1 MAREEKQANIYAIPK
16 NSFDTGYVFGGQF
29 KTRNF
34 VEGVV
39 VTLPFLG
46 IFLYGWAKLGLDFES
61 TVAYC
66 FILCAAVFVSVVHGV
81 GGDSLFEFI
90 ARVVKFRQNRR
101 ISKYNPRIK
110 TELEPDYLLHDD
122 TMLPKEKLKRALEN
136 IKSKVVGGSDEP
148 ISADITDDDLQVYYD
163 DDEDF
168 VEKPDE
174 LKSKAELKAEAKQRA
189 KEEKEFIK
197 SQPRNQRRMAR
208 AELKRKHK
216 EEAEAAKKRE
226 EERERMIQEAIK
238 RRLEKAERVKAA
250 QMRAHLT
257 ALERQRVLEQAQ
269 PETVDL
275 EEQAAGVTETV
286 LDVVLDEPA
295 DTAVVEPVPDA
306 EVSQEDTTAER
317 PAPELTEKGREVS
330 DQSDTVEDVLE
341 DIELDDDTDI
351 EAGTNP
357 SEVLDTSDILNV
369 ELEEAVGVET
379 DAQRKP
385 SFEPRVVRN
394 ENYTEQIVKPVK
406 VKPQIRSSRDIS
418 IFDDEE

>member
-189 KEEKEFIK
+189 KKEKEFIK
-197 SQPRNQRRMAR
+197 SLPRNQRRMAR

-226 EERERMIQEAIK
+226 EEREQMIQEAIK
-238 RRLEKAERVKAA
+238 HRLEKAERVKAA
-250 QMRAHLT
+250 QVRAHLT
-257 ALERQRVLEQAQ
+257 ALERQRVLEQTQ

-275 EEQAAGVTETV
+275 GAQAAGVTETV

-295 DTAVVEPVPDA
+295 DTAGAEPVLDA
-306 EVSQEDTTAER
+306 EVSQEDITAER
-317 PAPELTEKGREVS
+317 PDPELTEKGSKVP
-330 DQSDTVEDVLE
+330 DQSVTVEDILE
-341 DIELDDDTDI
+341 DIELDDDTDL
-351 EAGTNP
+351 EVGTNP
-357 SEVLDTSDILNV
+357 SKILDTSDMLDV
-369 ELEEAVGVET
+369 ELEEAVGVEI

-394 ENYTEQIVKPVK
+394 ENYTEQTVKPVK

>member
-189 KEEKEFIK
+189 KEEKELIK
-197 SQPRNQRRMAR
+197 SLPRNQRRMAR

-226 EERERMIQEAIK
+226 EEREQMIQEAIK

-275 EEQAAGVTETV
+275 EEQAAEVTETV
-286 LDVVLDEPA
+286 LDKPA
-295 DTAVVEPVPDA
+295 DTAVAKPVLDA

-317 PAPELTEKGREVS
+317 PDPELTEKGSEVP
-330 DQSDTVEDVLE
+330 DQSDTVEDILE
-341 DIELDDDTDI
+341 DIELDDDTDL
-351 EAGTNP
+351 EVGTNP
-357 SEVLDTSDILNV
+357 SEVLDTSDMLDV
-369 ELEEAVGVET
+369 ELEEAVGVEI

-394 ENYTEQIVKPVK
+394 EKYTKQTVKPVK

>member
-1 MAREEKQANIYAIPK
+1 M
-16 NSFDTGYVFGGQF
+16 
-29 KTRNF
+29 
-34 VEGVV
+34 
-39 VTLPFLG
+39 
-46 IFLYGWAKLGLDFES
+46 
-61 TVAYC
+61 
-66 FILCAAVFVSVVHGV
+66 
-81 GGDSLFEFI
+81 FEFI

-197 SQPRNQRRMAR
+197 SLPRNQRRMAR

>member
-197 SQPRNQRRMAR
+197 SLPRNQRRMAR

-275 EEQAAGVTETV
+275 EEQAAEVTETV
-286 LDVVLDEPA
+286 LDVVLDESA
-295 DTAVVEPVPDA
+295 DTAVAEPGLDA

-317 PAPELTEKGREVS
+317 SDPELTEKGSEVP

-341 DIELDDDTDI
+341 DIELDDDTDL
-351 EAGTNP
+351 EVGTNP
-357 SEVLDTSDILNV
+357 SEVLDTSDMLGV
-369 ELEEAVGVET
+369 ELDEVVEAET
-379 DAQRKP
+379 NAQRKP

-394 ENYTEQIVKPVK
+394 EKYTEQIVKPVK

>member
-189 KEEKEFIK
+189 KEEKELIK
-197 SQPRNQRRMAR
+197 SLPRNQRRMAR

-226 EERERMIQEAIK
+226 EEREQMIQEAIK

-275 EEQAAGVTETV
+275 EEQAAEVTET
-286 LDVVLDEPA
+286 VLDEPA
-295 DTAVVEPVPDA
+295 DTAVAKPVLDA

-317 PAPELTEKGREVS
+317 PDPELTEKGREVP
-330 DQSDTVEDVLE
+330 DQSNTVEDVLE
-341 DIELDDDTDI
+341 DIELDDDTDL
-351 EAGTNP
+351 EVGTNP
-357 SEVLDTSDILNV
+357 SEALDTSDMLDV
-369 ELEEAVGVET
+369 ELDEAVEAET
-379 DAQRKP
+379 DTRRKP

-394 ENYTEQIVKPVK
+394 EKYTEQTVKPVK

>member
-197 SQPRNQRRMAR
+197 SLPRNQRRMAR

-226 EERERMIQEAIK
+226 EAIK

-275 EEQAAGVTETV
+275 GEQAAEVAETV

-295 DTAVVEPVPDA
+295 DTAVAEPVLDA

-317 PAPELTEKGREVS
+317 PDPELTEKGGEVP
-330 DQSDTVEDVLE
+330 DQSDTVEDILE
-341 DIELDDDTDI
+341 DIELDDDTDL
-351 EAGTNP
+351 EVGTNP
-357 SEVLDTSDILNV
+357 SKILDTSDMLDV
-369 ELEEAVGVET
+369 ELEEAVGVEI

-394 ENYTEQIVKPVK
+394 EKYTERIVKPVK

>member
-189 KEEKEFIK
+189 REEKELIK
-197 SQPRNQRRMAR
+197 SLPRNQRRMAR

-226 EERERMIQEAIK
+226 EEREQMIQEAIK

-275 EEQAAGVTETV
+275 EEQAAEVTET
-286 LDVVLDEPA
+286 VLDEPA
-295 DTAVVEPVPDA
+295 DTAVAKPVLDA

-317 PAPELTEKGREVS
+317 PDPELTEKGREVP

-341 DIELDDDTDI
+341 DIELDDDTDL
-351 EAGTNP
+351 EVGTNP
-357 SEVLDTSDILNV
+357 SEALDTSDMLDV
-369 ELEEAVGVET
+369 ELDEAVEAET
-379 DAQRKP
+379 DTRRKP

-394 ENYTEQIVKPVK
+394 EKYTEQTVKPVK

>member
-189 KEEKEFIK
+189 KEEKELIK
-197 SQPRNQRRMAR
+197 SLPRNQRRMAR

-226 EERERMIQEAIK
+226 EEREQMIQEAIK
-238 RRLEKAERVKAA
+238 HRLEKAERVKAA

-275 EEQAAGVTETV
+275 EEQAAEVTETV

-295 DTAVVEPVPDA
+295 DTAVAKSVLDA

-317 PAPELTEKGREVS
+317 PAPELTEKGREVP

-341 DIELDDDTDI
+341 DIELDDDTDL
-351 EAGTNP
+351 EVGTNP
-357 SEVLDTSDILNV
+357 SEALDTSDMLDV
-369 ELEEAVGVET
+369 ELDEAVEAET
-379 DAQRKP
+379 DTRRKP

-394 ENYTEQIVKPVK
+394 EKYTEQTVKPVK

>member
-189 KEEKEFIK
+189 KEENEFIK
-197 SQPRNQRRMAR
+197 SLPRNQRRMAR

-226 EERERMIQEAIK
+226 EEREQMIQEAIK

-275 EEQAAGVTETV
+275 EEQAAEVTET
-286 LDVVLDEPA
+286 VLDEPA
-295 DTAVVEPVPDA
+295 DTAAAEPVQDA

-317 PAPELTEKGREVS
+317 PDPELTEKGREVPDS
-330 DQSDTVEDVLE
+330 SDTVEDVLE
-341 DIELDDDTDI
+341 DIELDDDTDH
-351 EAGTNP
+351 EVGTNP
-357 SEVLDTSDILNV
+357 SEVLDTSDMLDV
-369 ELEEAVGVET
+369 ELDEVVEADT
-379 DAQRKP
+379 NAQHKP

-394 ENYTEQIVKPVK
+394 EKYTEQTVKPVK

>member
-148 ISADITDDDLQVYYD
+148 ISADITDEDLQVYYD

-197 SQPRNQRRMAR
+197 SLPRNQRRMAR

-226 EERERMIQEAIK
+226 EEREQMIQEAIK
-238 RRLEKAERVKAA
+238 HRLEKAERVKAA
-250 QMRAHLT
+250 QVRAHLT
-257 ALERQRVLEQAQ
+257 ALERQRVLEQADDPFAARRSRQ
-269 PETVDL
+269 GLHGRRAGPHAGESSHGRIDVARDPALDVEVDAGPDRCGAL
-275 EEQAAGVTETV
+275 SAPFGGVVAVVAEQCCACCWHVGRSRKAGVV
-286 LDVVLDEPA
+286 A
-295 DTAVVEPVPDA
+295 N
-306 EVSQEDTTAER
+306 SI
-317 PAPELTEKGREVS
+317 GGF
-330 DQSDTVEDVLE
+330 
-341 DIELDDDTDI
+341 
-351 EAGTNP
+351 GT
-357 SEVLDTSDILNV
+357 
-369 ELEEAVGVET
+369 GV
-379 DAQRKP
+379 
-385 SFEPRVVRN
+385 
-394 ENYTEQIVKPVK
+394 NYQNC
-406 VKPQIRSSRDIS
+406 
-418 IFDDEE
+418 

>member
-148 ISADITDDDLQVYYD
+148 ISADITDEDLQVYYD

-189 KEEKEFIK
+189 KEEKKFIK
-197 SQPRNQRRMAR
+197 SLPRNQRRMAR

-226 EERERMIQEAIK
+226 EEREQMIQEAIK
-238 RRLEKAERVKAA
+238 HRLEKAERVKAA
-250 QMRAHLT
+250 QVRAHLT
-257 ALERQRVLEQAQ
+257 ALERQRVLEQTQ

-275 EEQAAGVTETV
+275 GEQAAGVTETV

-295 DTAVVEPVPDA
+295 DTAVAEPVLDA

-317 PAPELTEKGREVS
+317 PDPELTEKGSEVP

-341 DIELDDDTDI
+341 DIELDDDTDL
-351 EAGTNP
+351 EVGANP
-357 SEVLDTSDILNV
+357 SEVLDTSDMLDV
-369 ELEEAVGVET
+369 ELDEVVEAET
-379 DAQRKP
+379 NAQRKP

-394 ENYTEQIVKPVK
+394 EKYTERIVKPVK

>member
-1 MAREEKQANIYAIPK
+1 MAREEKQANIYTIPK

-174 LKSKAELKAEAKQRA
+174 LKSKAELKAKAKQRA

-197 SQPRNQRRMAR
+197 SLPRNQRRMAR

-226 EERERMIQEAIK
+226 EEREQMIQEAIK

-269 PETVDL
+269 PETVNL

-295 DTAVVEPVPDA
+295 ETAVAEPVPDA
-306 EVSQEDTTAER
+306 EVSQEDTRAER
-317 PAPELTEKGREVS
+317 PDPELTEKGRKVPE
-330 DQSDTVEDVLE
+330 QSDTVEDILE
-341 DIELDDDTDI
+341 DIELDDDTDL
-351 EAGTNP
+351 EVGTNP
-357 SEVLDTSDILNV
+357 SEVLDTSDMLDV
-369 ELEEAVGVET
+369 ELDEVVEAET
-379 DAQRKP
+379 NAQRKP
-385 SFEPRVVRN
+385 SFEPRVVLN
-394 ENYTEQIVKPVK
+394 EKYTEQTVKPVK

>member
-197 SQPRNQRRMAR
+197 SLPRNQRRMAR

-257 ALERQRVLEQAQ
+257 ALERQRVLEQAA
-269 PETVDL
+269 V
-275 EEQAAGVTETV
+275 VTETV

-295 DTAVVEPVPDA
+295 DTAVAEPVPDA

-317 PAPELTEKGREVS
+317 PDPELTEKGREVP
-330 DQSDTVEDVLE
+330 DQSDTVEDILE

-351 EAGTNP
+351 EVGTNP
-357 SEVLDTSDILNV
+357 SEVLDTSDMLDV
-369 ELEEAVGVET
+369 ELEEAVEAET
-379 DAQRKP
+379 NAQRKP
-385 SFEPRVVRN
+385 SFEPRVARN
-394 ENYTEQIVKPVK
+394 EKYTEQTVKPVK

>member
-189 KEEKEFIK
+189 KEENEFIK
-197 SQPRNQRRMAR
+197 SLPRNQRRMAR

-226 EERERMIQEAIK
+226 EEREQMIQEAIK
-238 RRLEKAERVKAA
+238 HRLEKAERVKAA
-250 QMRAHLT
+250 QVRAHLT
-257 ALERQRVLEQAQ
+257 ALERQRVLEQTQ

-275 EEQAAGVTETV
+275 GEQAAGVTETV

-295 DTAVVEPVPDA
+295 DTAVAEPVLDA
-306 EVSQEDTTAER
+306 EVSQEDITAER
-317 PAPELTEKGREVS
+317 PDPELTEKGSKVP
-330 DQSDTVEDVLE
+330 DQSVTVEDILE
-341 DIELDDDTDI
+341 DIELDDDTDL
-351 EAGTNP
+351 EVGTNP
-357 SEVLDTSDILNV
+357 SKILDTSDMLDV
-369 ELEEAVGVET
+369 ELEEAVGVEI

-394 ENYTEQIVKPVK
+394 ENYTEQTVKSVK

>member
-174 LKSKAELKAEAKQRA
+174 LKSKAELKAKAKQRA

-197 SQPRNQRRMAR
+197 SLPRNQRRMAR

-275 EEQAAGVTETV
+275 EEQAAVVTETV

>member
-189 KEEKEFIK
+189 REEKEFIK
-197 SQPRNQRRMAR
+197 SLPRNQRRM
-208 AELKRKHK
+208 
-216 EEAEAAKKRE
+216 AEAAKKRE
-226 EERERMIQEAIK
+226 EEREQMIQEAIK

-269 PETVDL
+269 PETVNL

-295 DTAVVEPVPDA
+295 DAATAEPVPDA

-317 PAPELTEKGREVS
+317 PDTELTEKGREVP

-351 EAGTNP
+351 EVGTNP
-357 SEVLDTSDILNV
+357 SEVLDTSDMLDV
-369 ELEEAVGVET
+369 ELDEAVEAET
-379 DAQRKP
+379 DAHRKP

-394 ENYTEQIVKPVK
+394 EKYTEQTVKPVK

>member
-197 SQPRNQRRMAR
+197 SLPRNQRHMAR

-295 DTAVVEPVPDA
+295 DTAVAEPVPDA
-306 EVSQEDTTAER
+306 EVSQEDTTAKR
-317 PAPELTEKGREVS
+317 PDPELTEKGREVS

-357 SEVLDTSDILNV
+357 SEVLDTSDILAV

-394 ENYTEQIVKPVK
+394 EKYTEQTVKPVK
-406 VKPQIRSSRDIS
+406 VKPKIRSSRDIS

>member
-226 EERERMIQEAIK
+226 EEREQMIQEAIK

-250 QMRAHLT
+250 QMHAHLT
-257 ALERQRVLEQAQ
+257 ALERQRVLEQTQ

-275 EEQAAGVTETV
+275 GEQAAGVTETV

-295 DTAVVEPVPDA
+295 DTAVAEPVLDA

-317 PAPELTEKGREVS
+317 PDPELTEKGSEVP
-330 DQSDTVEDVLE
+330 DQSDTVEDILE
-341 DIELDDDTDI
+341 DIELDDDTDL
-351 EAGTNP
+351 EVGTNP
-357 SEVLDTSDILNV
+357 SKILDTSDMLDV
-369 ELEEAVGVET
+369 ELEEAVGVEI

-394 ENYTEQIVKPVK
+394 ENYTEQTVKPVK

>member
-122 TMLPKEKLKRALEN
+122 TMLPKEKLKRALEH

-189 KEEKEFIK
+189 KEEKELIK
-197 SQPRNQRRMAR
+197 SLPRNQRRMAR

-226 EERERMIQEAIK
+226 EEREQMIQEAIR

-275 EEQAAGVTETV
+275 EEQAAEVTETV

-295 DTAVVEPVPDA
+295 DTAVAKPVLDA

-317 PAPELTEKGREVS
+317 PAPELTEKGRGVP

-341 DIELDDDTDI
+341 DIELDDDTDL
-351 EAGTNP
+351 EVGTNP
-357 SEVLDTSDILNV
+357 SEALDTSDMLDV
-369 ELEEAVGVET
+369 ELDEAVEAET
-379 DAQRKP
+379 DTRRKP

-394 ENYTEQIVKPVK
+394 EKYTEQTVKPVK

>member
-189 KEEKEFIK
+189 REEKEFIK
-197 SQPRNQRRMAR
+197 SLPRNQRRMAR

-226 EERERMIQEAIK
+226 EEREQMIQEAIK

-275 EEQAAGVTETV
+275 EEQAAVVTETV

-295 DTAVVEPVPDA
+295 EPVLNA

-317 PAPELTEKGREVS
+317 PDLELTENGSEVP
-330 DQSDTVEDVLE
+330 DQSDTVEDILE
-341 DIELDDDTDI
+341 DIELDDDTDLEVGI
-351 EAGTNP
+351 NP
-357 SEVLDTSDILNV
+357 SEVLDTSDMLDV

-394 ENYTEQIVKPVK
+394 ENYTEQTVKPVK

>member
-163 DDEDF
+163 DDVDF

-197 SQPRNQRRMAR
+197 SLPRNQRRMAR

-275 EEQAAGVTETV
+275 EEQAAEVTETV

-295 DTAVVEPVPDA
+295 DTAAEPGLDV

-317 PAPELTEKGREVS
+317 SDPELTENGSEVP

-341 DIELDDDTDI
+341 NIELDDDTDL
-351 EAGTNP
+351 EVGTNP
-357 SEVLDTSDILNV
+357 SEVLDKSDILDV
-369 ELEEAVGVET
+369 ELEDAVGVET

-394 ENYTEQIVKPVK
+394 EKYTEQIVKPVK

>member
-189 KEEKEFIK
+189 KEEKELIK
-197 SQPRNQRRMAR
+197 SLPRNQRRMAC

-226 EERERMIQEAIK
+226 EEREQMIQEAIK

-269 PETVDL
+269 PEAVDL
-275 EEQAAGVTETV
+275 EEQAAEVAETV

-295 DTAVVEPVPDA
+295 DTAAAEPVPDA
-306 EVSQEDTTAER
+306 EVLQGDTTAER
-317 PAPELTEKGREVS
+317 PDPELTEKCSEVP
-330 DQSDTVEDVLE
+330 DQSDTVEDILE
-341 DIELDDDTDI
+341 DIELDDDTDL
-351 EAGTNP
+351 EVGTNP
-357 SEVLDTSDILNV
+357 SEVLDTSDMLDV
-369 ELEEAVGVET
+369 ELEEAVGVEI

-394 ENYTEQIVKPVK
+394 ENYTEQTVKPVK

-418 IFDDEE
+418 IFDYEE

>member
-189 KEEKEFIK
+189 KEEKELIK
-197 SQPRNQRRMAR
+197 SLPRNQRRMAR

-226 EERERMIQEAIK
+226 EEREQMIQEAIK

-275 EEQAAGVTETV
+275 EEQAAEVTETV

-295 DTAVVEPVPDA
+295 DTAVAKPVLDA

-317 PAPELTEKGREVS
+317 PDPELTEKGRKVP

-341 DIELDDDTDI
+341 DIELDDDTDL
-351 EAGTNP
+351 EVGTNP
-357 SEVLDTSDILNV
+357 SEALDTSDMLDV
-369 ELEEAVGVET
+369 ELDEAVEAET
-379 DAQRKP
+379 DTRRKP
-385 SFEPRVVRN
+385 SFEPGVVRN
-394 ENYTEQIVKPVK
+394 EKYTEQTVKPVK

>member
-189 KEEKEFIK
+189 KEEKELIK
-197 SQPRNQRRMAR
+197 SLPRNQRRMAR

-226 EERERMIQEAIK
+226 EEREQMIQEAIK

-250 QMRAHLT
+250 QMRARLT

-269 PETVDL
+269 PEAVDL
-275 EEQAAGVTETV
+275 EEQAAEVAETV
-286 LDVVLDEPA
+286 MDVVLDEPA
-295 DTAVVEPVPDA
+295 DTAAAEPVPDA
-306 EVSQEDTTAER
+306 EVSQGDTTAER
-317 PAPELTEKGREVS
+317 PDPELTEKCSEVP
-330 DQSDTVEDVLE
+330 DQSDTVEDILE
-341 DIELDDDTDI
+341 DIELDDDTDL
-351 EAGTNP
+351 EVGTNP
-357 SEVLDTSDILNV
+357 SEVPDTSDMLDV
-369 ELEEAVGVET
+369 ELEEAVGVEI

-394 ENYTEQIVKPVK
+394 ENYTEQTVKPVK

>member
-189 KEEKEFIK
+189 KEEKELIK
-197 SQPRNQRRMAR
+197 SLPRNQRRMAR

-226 EERERMIQEAIK
+226 EEREQMIQEAIK

-275 EEQAAGVTETV
+275 EELAAVVTET
-286 LDVVLDEPA
+286 VLDEPA
-295 DTAVVEPVPDA
+295 DTAVAKPVLDA

-317 PAPELTEKGREVS
+317 PDPELTEKGRKVP

-341 DIELDDDTDI
+341 DIELDDDTDL
-351 EAGTNP
+351 EVGTNP
-357 SEVLDTSDILNV
+357 SEALDTSDMLDV
-369 ELEEAVGVET
+369 ELDEAVEAET
-379 DAQRKP
+379 DTRRKP

-394 ENYTEQIVKPVK
+394 EKYTEQTVKPVK

>member
-1 MAREEKQANIYAIPK
+1 MAREEKQANIYTIPK

-189 KEEKEFIK
+189 KEEKELIK
-197 SQPRNQRRMAR
+197 SLPRNQRRMAR

-226 EERERMIQEAIK
+226 EEREQMIQEAIK

-275 EEQAAGVTETV
+275 EEQAAEVTETV

-295 DTAVVEPVPDA
+295 DTAVAKPVLDA

-317 PAPELTEKGREVS
+317 PDPELTEKGREVP

-341 DIELDDDTDI
+341 DIELDDDTDL
-351 EAGTNP
+351 EVGTNP
-357 SEVLDTSDILNV
+357 SEALDTSDMLDV
-369 ELEEAVGVET
+369 ELDEAVEAET
-379 DAQRKP
+379 DTRRKP

-394 ENYTEQIVKPVK
+394 EKYTEQTVKPVK

>member
-189 KEEKEFIK
+189 REEKEFIK
-197 SQPRNQRRMAR
+197 SLPRNQRRMAR

-226 EERERMIQEAIK
+226 EEREQMIQEAIK

-269 PETVDL
+269 PETVNL

-286 LDVVLDEPA
+286 LDVVLYEPA
-295 DTAVVEPVPDA
+295 DTAVAEPVLDA

-317 PAPELTEKGREVS
+317 PDPELTEGREVS

-357 SEVLDTSDILNV
+357 SEVLDTSDILDV

>member
-81 GGDSLFEFI
+81 GGDSLFEFS

-197 SQPRNQRRMAR
+197 SLPRNQRRMAR

-226 EERERMIQEAIK
+226 EEREQMIQEAIK

-275 EEQAAGVTETV
+275 GEQAAEVAETV

-295 DTAVVEPVPDA
+295 EPVPDA

-317 PAPELTEKGREVS
+317 PDTELTEKGREVP
-330 DQSDTVEDVLE
+330 DKSDTVEDVLE

-351 EAGTNP
+351 EVGTNP
-357 SEVLDTSDILNV
+357 SEVLDTSDMLDV
-369 ELEEAVGVET
+369 ELDEAVEAET
-379 DAQRKP
+379 DAHRKP

-394 ENYTEQIVKPVK
+394 EKYTEQTVKPVK

>member
-197 SQPRNQRRMAR
+197 SLPRNQRRMAR

-306 EVSQEDTTAER
+306 EVSQED
-317 PAPELTEKGREVS
+317 
-330 DQSDTVEDVLE
+330 VLE

>member
-197 SQPRNQRRMAR
+197 SLPRNRRRMAR

-226 EERERMIQEAIK
+226 EEREQMIQEAIK

-257 ALERQRVLEQAQ
+257 ALERQRVLEQTQ

-275 EEQAAGVTETV
+275 GEQAAGVTETV

-295 DTAVVEPVPDA
+295 DTAVAEPVLDA

-317 PAPELTEKGREVS
+317 PDPELTEKGSEVP
-330 DQSDTVEDVLE
+330 DQSDTVEDILE
-341 DIELDDDTDI
+341 DIELDDDTDL
-351 EAGTNP
+351 EVGTNP
-357 SEVLDTSDILNV
+357 SKILDTSDMLDV
-369 ELEEAVGVET
+369 ELEEAVGVEI

-394 ENYTEQIVKPVK
+394 ENYTEQTVKPVK